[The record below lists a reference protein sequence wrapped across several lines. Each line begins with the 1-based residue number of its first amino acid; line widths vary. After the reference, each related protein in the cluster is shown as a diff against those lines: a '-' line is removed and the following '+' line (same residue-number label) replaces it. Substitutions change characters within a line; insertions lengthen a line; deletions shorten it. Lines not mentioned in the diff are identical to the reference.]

1 MPRLDP
7 TVSFVVIVLSNASG
21 KGVISKDSAASNWV
35 GIGIA
40 SPASTCELVSIGVGE
55 MDIDEMDIG
64 QEETESSSAA
74 AATAVAMTCAKA
86 RAASVPNAEISYLQK
101 FQPLQ
106 ICCSKQAMN
115 CRLVAIPSGCEVPA

>member
-1 MPRLDP
+1 RCDSWNESTYSSLEF
-7 TVSFVVIVLSNASG
+7 TV
-21 KGVISKDSAASNWV
+21 
-35 GIGIA
+35 
-40 SPASTCELVSIGVGE
+40 VSLFFFFSSRRRHTRCYRDWSSDVCSSDL